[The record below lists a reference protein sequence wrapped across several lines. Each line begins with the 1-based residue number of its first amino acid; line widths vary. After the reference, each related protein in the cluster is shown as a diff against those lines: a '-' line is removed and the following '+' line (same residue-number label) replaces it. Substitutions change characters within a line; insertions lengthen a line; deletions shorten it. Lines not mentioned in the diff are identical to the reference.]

1 MSHEEYQSAV
11 YIIAML
17 CGAIGVFISNF
28 VCHAVQWPQSNEANL
43 VSYAFI
49 QLGFTVMVT
58 VLPGRIVRINSL
70 LSMEMLSLKQIFV
83 RYVSHEIRSPLN
95 VVHAG
100 LDILRGELES
110 YKSLSE
116 DVLELV
122 EDIFSASDSAINILN
137 DLLNYEH
144 LDAGTFRLDLTWTR
158 LCSDFGNRLKWTVL
172 MAKKKN
178 IELRIVDE
186 TELNKYL
193 RSCDECEDLE
203 VLECENSN
211 SQVYLNIDSLKID
224 QVIRNMVTNA
234 IKFTPTNGSIEVKM
248 SCKST
253 TDVLVRNSSYH
264 VADDAVG
271 VFRLEVVDSGAGI
284 AEENHKKVFGEF
296 AQFNRNELQGGG
308 GSGLG
313 LWISRRIINL
323 HQGTMGFHSNGIG
336 KGSVFYFE
344 LPLFPSSAAAVLKSG
359 EESPPRQLG
368 IKPVKNTFC
377 TSNDFRVTPV
387 AEDVENNNHVIDFNQ
402 GSSVV
407 GDSFHN
413 SVQTIDCS
421 DGTHIDQNTWNRVSN
436 LVNRGLGEGI
446 ARMYPE
452 HSTNSRILDYNESS
466 TNIEYIN
473 SQIPL
478 HTPEKHCFKILIV
491 DDSELNR
498 KIVKRIIDSDKESFE
513 TCIFREADDGESA
526 LEVVR
531 AEREA
536 TGVEFDFIL
545 IDYVMLKMHGPE
557 TVAVLRRSYNYK
569 GIIIGIT
576 GNALPA
582 DISKFILSGA
592 HQVITKP
599 LTKAKLLVV
608 LNHFRDAGIA

>member
-1 MSHEEYQSAV
+1 
-11 YIIAML
+11 
-17 CGAIGVFISNF
+17 
-28 VCHAVQWPQSNEANL
+28 
-43 VSYAFI
+43 
-49 QLGFTVMVT
+49 MVT

-344 LPLFPSSAAAVLKSG
+344 LPLFSSSAAAEVNAGDSNS
-359 EESPPRQLG
+359 ESTQRQLEVKPLSSTTNDIRG
-368 IKPVKNTFC
+368 IT
-377 TSNDFRVTPV
+377 VT
-387 AEDVENNNHVIDFNQ
+387 ENVENNNQVVDFICN
-402 GSSVV
+402 SAVV
-407 GDSFHN
+407 GDSYYD
-413 SVQTIDCS
+413 SLQ
-421 DGTHIDQNTWNRVSN
+421 DGTHNDQNTWNRVST
-436 LVNRGLGEGI
+436 LVNRGLGGGV
-446 ARMYPE
+446 ARVYPE
-452 HSTNSRILDYNESS
+452 HSSSSRILNYNEPTTDIECSS
-466 TNIEYIN
+466 PNN
-473 SQIPL
+473 L
-478 HTPEKHCFKILIV
+478 LNPEKHCFKILIV

-557 TVAVLRRSYNYK
+557 TVSFLRRDYNYK

-582 DISKFILSGA
+582 DISMFLSSGA
-592 HQVITKP
+592 NQVITKP
-599 LTKAKLLVV
+599 LTKTKLLIV
-608 LNHFRDAGIA
+608 LKHFRVLPGMTLPSEK